1 MFRYPKRSSV
11 QHLRIHPRRPT
22 SNLSRQLAPNR
33 TPFRLGL
40 PRFAAGRRSSP
51 TRPKAV
57 LSSSI
62 LTIPFLTA
70 ARFSSSNKNTG
81 NMEFPDKRTDEE
93 WQMVLTQEQFRIL
106 RNKGTEPPGSG
117 KYDKHAPSS
126 GIYECAGCGSPLYKA
141 AHKFSSGCGWPAYFD
156 SIPGAVT
163 RKEDRSFGMN
173 RTEILCS
180 NCGGHLGHVFKG
192 EGYRTPTDERH
203 CVNSISLRFTED
215 ESKVKE
221 GDKKE
226 EGK

>member
-1 MFRYPKRSSV
+1 MRLSLR
-11 QHLRIHPRRPT
+11 HLRHRLHRRT
-22 SNLSRQLAPNR
+22 LHTTTALSNLTLLRPD
-33 TPFRLGL
+33 L
-40 PRFAAGRRSSP
+40 PRFAPGHRPSLPSPKTILFSSMP
-51 TRPKAV
+51 
-57 LSSSI
+57 
-62 LTIPFLTA
+62 TIPFL
-70 ARFSSSNKNTG
+70 SSWFGTSNKNSES
-81 NMEFPDKRTDEE
+81 MEFPDKRTDEE
-93 WQMVLTQEQFRIL
+93 WEAVLTQEQFRIL

-126 GIYECAGCGSPLYKA
+126 GVYECAGCGSPLYKA
-141 AHKFSSGCGWPAYFD
+141 THKFSSGCGWPAYFD

-163 RKEDRSFGMN
+163 RKEDRSFGMS

-215 ESKVKE
+215 ESKVRE

-226 EGK
+226 GENSAVNG